1 MELKRNIYTKLLE
14 WKKQDTGNVL
24 EVKGARQ
31 VGKTYILKK
40 FGKEN
45 FSRMI
50 YINMAED
57 SGKDLLECLAVAN
70 AWKPGSWKVDKS

>member
-31 VGKTYILKK
+31 VGKTFILKK

-50 YINMAED
+50 YINMAENT
-57 SGKDLLECLAVAN
+57 GKDLLKCLETYQH
-70 AWKPGSWKVDKS
+70 PGD